1 MTNLNDTDRN
11 HIIALI
17 QTGQKLPKEY
27 IYKLF
32 ADESDSRAED
42 VFLFWNGRK
51 EDTTNVA
58 LPFHSIEHIDEPRKE
73 QDKAQTSL
81 FETDY
86 RGRQLKGWTNKLIW
100 GDNKL
105 ILSSLANGP
114 MRQEIEA
121 QGGLKLIYIDPPF
134 AVGADFGF
142 NIEIG
147 GETAE
152 KKQSVIEEIAYR
164 DTWGK
169 GISSYLSMMY
179 ERLKLMHNLLAD
191 DGSIYV
197 HCDWRVSSFL
207 RIALNE
213 IFGIDNFSVE
223 IIWQRTTS
231 HAQKQ
236 SFGNVHDYI
245 LMYRKSKEKFR
256 WNPQYEP
263 HSEEHI
269 KKYYNSVDETG
280 RKFTLGDMTAAGS
293 GPSRIFYGK
302 EIAPPKGTHWR
313 YSQENIDK
321 LCEDGLV
328 VMTSNDR
335 PRFKRYLDTLEGRII
350 SALWSDIYPINSQAN
365 ESLSYPTQKP
375 EALLERIIKA
385 SSNEGDL
392 IADFF
397 CGSGTTAA
405 VAEKLGRKWIT
416 TDLGRFSVH
425 TARKRLIGV
434 QRALQAGGKN
444 FRAFELL
451 NLGKY
456 ERQFFMDDASLTNGK
471 RKEDIYVDLILEAYK
486 AKRIDNHSTLHGH
499 KVGRFVHVG
508 PLDVPVTQSR
518 LMAIFEECCQK
529 LYTQVDVLGFEFEMG
544 LTPQFIQELKEKGV
558 SVTLKYIPKDV
569 FDKRAVEKGQVK
581 FFDVAYLNTKEKI
594 KDKSITIELTDF
606 VTHYTQD
613 DIEEL
618 QQSMRPGSKVVIEGG
633 QILKIEK
640 DKNEIITRTVL
651 TQNWFDWI
659 DYWAIDFNYEDKKEI
674 IKIPSVL
681 GLNGLKDAKIE
692 EKQNEAILQSSNPT
706 NLNPDNEVWTG
717 NYIFENEWQ
726 SFRTKKTP
734 MLEFT
739 SIAHQYKTAGKYK
752 VMVKVVDIL
761 GIDTSKIIE
770 VNIA

>member
-1 MTNLNDTDRN
+1 MNLNDNDKN
-11 HIIALI
+11 QIIELI
-17 QTGQKLPKEY
+17 KAGEKLPKEF

-32 ADESDSRAED
+32 ADEED

-51 EDTTNVA
+51 EDTTNIA

-73 QDKAQTSL
+73 TKKQGDAFSL
-81 FETDY
+81 FETDF

-114 MRQEIEA
+114 MRDEIEKE
-121 QGGLKLIYIDPPF
+121 GGLKLIYIDPPF
-134 AVGADFGF
+134 AVGSDFGF
-142 NIEIG
+142 DIEIG

-152 KKQSVIEEIAYR
+152 KRQSIIEEIAYR

-197 HCDWRVSSFL
+197 HCDHRVNAHMKIL
-207 RIALNE
+207 IE
-213 IFGIDNFSVE
+213 DVFGNSNYRND
-223 IIWQRTTS
+223 IIWKRTSAHSDSGKYGINTDFIFYYTKS
-231 HAQKQ
+231 QK
-236 SFGNVHDYI
+236 YT
-245 LMYRKSKEKFR
+245 
-256 WNPQYEP
+256 WNQLYEP
-263 HSEEHI
+263 YTEE
-269 KKYYNSVDETG
+269 YLERYRNVNEEG
-280 RKFTLGDMTAAGS
+280 RKWTDGPLTAKGLS
-293 GPSRIFYGK
+293 GGGYNYTY
-302 EIAPPKGTHWR
+302 KGVTGFWR
-313 YSQENIDK
+313 CPLSTME
-321 LCEDGLV
+321 
-328 VMTSNDR
+328 R
-335 PRFKRYLDTLEGRII
+335 LDAEGRLHFTKNGGLRVKKFLDEQEGIP
-350 SALWSDIYPINSQAN
+350 LQTTWNDIFAINSQAD
-365 ESLSYPTQKP
+365 ERIGYPTQKP

-425 TARKRLIGV
+425 TARKRLIGI
-434 QRALQAGGKN
+434 QRELQANGKD

-456 ERQFFMDDASLTNGK
+456 ERQFFMDDLTNGK
-471 RKEDIYVDLILEAYK
+471 RKAKEDLYVDLILEAYK
-486 AKRIDNHSTLHGH
+486 AKRIDGHATLHGS
-499 KVGRFVHVG
+499 KAGRFVHVG

-518 LMAIFEECCQK
+518 LMDIFEECRQK

-581 FFDVAYLNTKEKI
+581 FFDVAYLNTKEKV
-594 KDKSITIELTDF
+594 KGKSITIELTDF

-618 QQSMRPGSKVVIEGG
+618 QQSMRAGSKVVIEDG
-633 QILKIEK
+633 QIFKIEK
-640 DKNEIITRTVL
+640 DKNGIITRTVL
-651 TQNWFDWI
+651 TKNWFDWI

-674 IKIPSVL
+674 IKIKNDK
-681 GLNGLKDAKIE
+681 GEIE
-692 EKQNEAILQSSNPT
+692 EKWS
-706 NLNPDNEVWTG
+706 G
-717 NYIFENEWQ
+717 NYLFENEWQ
-726 SFRTKKTP
+726 SFRTKKNST
-734 MLEFT
+734 LEFT
-739 SIAHQYKTAGKYK
+739 SIAYEYKKAGKYK

-761 GIDTSKIIE
+761 GVDTSKIIE
-770 VNIA
+770 VKI

>member
-1 MTNLNDTDRN
+1 MNLNDTDKNR
-11 HIIALI
+11 IIELI
-17 QTGQKLPKEY
+17 KAGEKLPKEF

-32 ADESDSRAED
+32 ADEED

-51 EDTTNVA
+51 EDTTNIA

-73 QDKAQTSL
+73 AMKPGDGFSM
-81 FETDY
+81 FETDF

-105 ILSSLANGP
+105 ILSSLANGS
-114 MRQEIEA
+114 MRNEIEKE
-121 QGGLKLIYIDPPF
+121 GGLKLIYIDPPF
-134 AVGADFGF
+134 AVGTDFGF

-152 KKQSVIEEIAYR
+152 KKQSIIEEIAYR

-179 ERLKLMHNLLAD
+179 ERLKLMHNLLAE

-197 HCDWRVSSFL
+197 HVDGRLNSYL
-207 RIALNE
+207 RLVLDDVFGANNHRNE
-213 IFGIDNFSVE
+213 IVWVRSA
-223 IIWQRTTS
+223 S
-231 HAQKQ
+231 HNDAIGQYGK
-236 SFGNVHDYI
+236 VKDLI
-245 LMYRKSKEKFR
+245 LYYGKSKSTSLNIQYTPYTAEYIDAEWNKLPSGRYYKSENMLDPRGSMKEFDFHGTKARWRTSPEKMEDL
-256 WNPQYEP
+256 WNAIQTEVPSS
-263 HSEEHI
+263 HGRI
-269 KKYYNSVDETG
+269 KIGKDGNPTKRCRIVFLDELPGVPLRDIWTDISYLAG
-280 RKFTLGDMTAAGS
+280 GS
-293 GPSRIFYGK
+293 GEAVG
-302 EIAPPKGTHWR
+302 
-313 YSQENIDK
+313 
-321 LCEDGLV
+321 
-328 VMTSNDR
+328 
-335 PRFKRYLDTLEGRII
+335 
-350 SALWSDIYPINSQAN
+350 
-365 ESLSYPTQKP
+365 YPTQKP

-434 QRALQAGGKN
+434 QRELQASGKD

-456 ERQFFMDDASLTNGK
+456 ERQFFMDDMDDASPTNGK
-471 RKEDIYVDLILEAYK
+471 RKAKEDVYVDLILEAYK
-486 AKRIDNHSTLHGH
+486 AKRIDGHATLHGS
-499 KVGRFVHVG
+499 KSGRFVHIG

-518 LMAIFEECCQK
+518 LMDIFEECRQK
-529 LYTQVDVLGFEFEMG
+529 LYTQVDILGFEFEMG
-544 LTPQFIQELKEKGV
+544 LTPQFIQELKEKGI

-581 FFDVAYLNTKEKI
+581 FFDVAYLNTKEKV
-594 KDKSITIELTDF
+594 KGKTVTIELTDF

-613 DIEEL
+613 DIDEL
-618 QQSMRPGSKVVIEGG
+618 QQSMRAGSKVVIEDG
-633 QILKIEK
+633 QIFKIEK
-640 DKNEIITRTVL
+640 DKNGIITRTVL
-651 TQNWFDWI
+651 TKNWFDWI
-659 DYWAIDFNYEDKKEI
+659 DYWAIDFDYLSKPEI
-674 IKIPSVL
+674 IKIKNAQ
-681 GLNGLKDAKIE
+681 GEIE
-692 EKQNEAILQSSNPT
+692 EKWS
-706 NLNPDNEVWTG
+706 G
-717 NYIFENEWQ
+717 NYLFENEWQ
-726 SFRTKKTP
+726 SFRTKKNQS
-734 MLEFT
+734 LEFT
-739 SIAHQYKTAGKYK
+739 SIPYEYKTTGKYK

-770 VNIA
+770 VNI

>member
-1 MTNLNDTDRN
+1 MNLNESDKN
-11 HIIALI
+11 KIIELI
-17 QTGQKLPKEY
+17 KAGEKLPKEF

-32 ADESDSRAED
+32 ADEED

-51 EDTTNVA
+51 EDVTNVA

-73 QDKAQTSL
+73 GKKEGDALSMFDT
-81 FETDY
+81 
-86 RGRQLKGWTNKLIW
+86 RGRQLQGWTNKLIW

-114 MRQEIEA
+114 MREEIEKE
-121 QGGLKLIYIDPPF
+121 GGLKLIYIDPPF

-152 KKQSVIEEIAYR
+152 KKQSIIEEIAYR

-169 GISSYLSMMY
+169 GISSYLTMMY
-179 ERLKLMHNLLAD
+179 ERLKLMHNLLAE

-197 HCDWRVSSFL
+197 HSDYRVTSYLRLLMDDIFGNNNHRNSIVWYYRRWTAGSSSFQKMHDDIL
-207 RIALNE
+207 FYSKSEGFEMNPIFIDATVGQKKKHDKGWDRNTAKIDGKRRPQLLVYNQENVDIAIKSGQIKLSDYARIVKVNT
-213 IFGIDNFSVE
+213 G
-223 IIWQRTTS
+223 
-231 HAQKQ
+231 
-236 SFGNVHDYI
+236 
-245 LMYRKSKEKFR
+245 
-256 WNPQYEP
+256 
-263 HSEEHI
+263 
-269 KKYYNSVDETG
+269 ET
-280 RKFTLGDMTAAGS
+280 
-293 GPSRIFYGK
+293 
-302 EIAPPKGTHWR
+302 IAPDVW
-313 YSQENIDK
+313 EIN
-321 LCEDGLV
+321 
-328 VMTSNDR
+328 
-335 PRFKRYLDTLEGRII
+335 F
-350 SALWSDIYPINSQAN
+350 INSQS
-365 ESLSYPTQKP
+365 EERLGYPTQKP

-416 TDLGRFSVH
+416 TDLGRFSIH
-425 TARKRLIGV
+425 TTRKRLIGV
-434 QRALQAGGKN
+434 QRELQSSGKN

-456 ERQFFMDDASLTNGK
+456 ERQFFMDDLTNGK
-471 RKEDIYVDLILEAYK
+471 RKAKEDLYVDLILEAYK
-486 AKRIDNHSTLHGH
+486 AKRITGCETLHGS
-499 KVGRFVHVG
+499 KAGRFVHVG

-518 LMAIFEECCQK
+518 LLDIFEECKQK

-558 SVTLKYIPKDV
+558 AITLKYIPKDV

-594 KDKSITIELTDF
+594 KGKNITIQLTDF

-618 QQSMRPGSKVVIEGG
+618 QQSMRSGSKVVIEDG
-633 QILKIEK
+633 QIIKIEK
-640 DKNEIITRTVL
+640 DKKGIINKTLL
-651 TQNWFDWI
+651 TENWYDWI

-674 IKIPSVL
+674 IKIKNDK
-681 GLNGLKDAKIE
+681 GETE
-692 EKQNEAILQSSNPT
+692 ER
-706 NLNPDNEVWTG
+706 WTG
-717 NYIFENEWQ
+717 NYLFENEWQ
-726 SFRTKKTP
+726 SYRTKKNPT
-734 MLEFT
+734 LEFT
-739 SIAHQYKTAGKYK
+739 SIVHEYPKSGKYK

-761 GIDTSKIIE
+761 GIDTSKIVE
-770 VNIA
+770 VRV

>member
-1 MTNLNDTDRN
+1 MTEQDKTQ
-11 HIIALI
+11 IISLI
-17 QTGQKLPKEY
+17 KSGEKLPKEF

-32 ADESDSRAED
+32 ADEED

-51 EDTTNVA
+51 EDVTNVA

-73 QDKAQTSL
+73 KNKEGDALSM
-81 FETDY
+81 FDM
-86 RGRQLKGWTNKLIW
+86 RGRQLQGWTNKLIW

-114 MRQEIEA
+114 MREEIEKE
-121 QGGLKLIYIDPPF
+121 GGLKLIYIDPPF

-152 KKQSVIEEIAYR
+152 KKQNVIEEIAYR

-169 GISSYLSMMY
+169 GISSYLTMMY
-179 ERLKLMHNLLAD
+179 ERLKLMYNLLAH

-197 HCDWRVSSFL
+197 HCDYRVGSYL
-207 RIALNE
+207 KLLLDDVL
-213 IFGIDNFSVE
+213 GKDNYKNE
-223 IIWQRTTS
+223 IIWQRTTNTGS
-231 HAQKQ
+231 SKAIANKLSNDTDSILYYMKTEASIFNKQ
-236 SFGNVHDYI
+236 FRPYSQDY
-245 LMYRKSKEKFR
+245 LDRFKFQDEKGMYRWQYMATFSQDKLKDLKDRGELRWLNKSKNPEYKQYLEDLKGISMNNL
-256 WNPQYEP
+256 WN
-263 HSEEHI
+263 
-269 KKYYNSVDETG
+269 D
-280 RKFTLGDMTAAGS
+280 
-293 GPSRIFYGK
+293 IFHVN
-302 EIAPPKGTHWR
+302 P
-313 YSQENIDK
+313 
-321 LCEDGLV
+321 
-328 VMTSNDR
+328 M
-335 PRFKRYLDTLEGRII
+335 
-350 SALWSDIYPINSQAN
+350 AN
-365 ESLSYPTQKP
+365 ENVGYPTQKP
-375 EALLERIIKA
+375 EELLTRIIET

-416 TDLGRFSVH
+416 TDLGRFSIH

-434 QRALQAGGKN
+434 QRELQTNGKD

-456 ERQFFMDDASLTNGK
+456 ERQFFMDDLTNGK
-471 RKEDIYVDLILEAYK
+471 RKAKEDLYVDLILEAYK
-486 AKRIDNHSTLHGH
+486 AKRITGCETLHGT
-499 KVGRFVHVG
+499 KAGRFVHVG

-518 LMAIFEECCQK
+518 LIDIFEECKQK

-594 KDKSITIELTDF
+594 KGKTLTIELTDF

-618 QQSMRPGSKVVIEGG
+618 QQSMRAGSKVVIEDG
-633 QILKIEK
+633 QIIKIEK
-640 DKNEIITRTVL
+640 DKNGIVKRTLL
-651 TQNWFDWI
+651 TENWYDWI

-674 IKIPSVL
+674 IKITTSTGVV
-681 GLNGLKDAKIE
+681 E
-692 EKQNEAILQSSNPT
+692 EK
-706 NLNPDNEVWTG
+706 WTG
-717 NYIFENEWQ
+717 NYLFENEWQ

-734 MLEFT
+734 ALEFT
-739 SIAHQYKTAGKYK
+739 SIAHEYTKTGKYK

-770 VNIA
+770 VKI

>member
-1 MTNLNDTDRN
+1 MNEKDKE
-11 HIIALI
+11 HIINLI
-17 QTGQKLPKEY
+17 KKGEKLPKEY

-32 ADESDSRAED
+32 ADEED

-51 EDTTNVA
+51 EDTTNIA

-73 QDKAQTSL
+73 AKKQGDAFSM
-81 FETDY
+81 FETDF

-114 MRQEIEA
+114 IRDDIEKE
-121 QGGLKLIYIDPPF
+121 GGLKLIYIDPPF

-152 KKQSVIEEIAYR
+152 KKQSIIEEIAYR

-179 ERLKLMHNLLAD
+179 ERLKLMHNLLAE
-191 DGSIYV
+191 DGSMYV
-197 HCDWRVSSFL
+197 HVDGRLNSYL
-207 RIALNE
+207 RLALDDIFGASNHRNE
-213 IFGIDNFSVE
+213 IAWIRSA
-223 IIWQRTTS
+223 S
-231 HAQKQ
+231 HNDAVGQ
-236 SFGNVHDYI
+236 
-245 LMYRKSKEKFR
+245 
-256 WNPQYEP
+256 
-263 HSEEHI
+263 
-269 KKYYNSVDETG
+269 
-280 RKFTLGDMTAAGS
+280 
-293 GPSRIFYGK
+293 YGK
-302 EIAPPKGTHWR
+302 VKDLILYYGKSSSTKLNILYTPYTAEYIDAEWNKLPSGRYYKSENMLDPRSSMREFDFHGTKARWRTSPEKMEELWDAPQTEVPSSH
-313 YSQENIDK
+313 
-321 LCEDGLV
+321 
-328 VMTSNDR
+328 
-335 PRFKRYLDTLEGRII
+335 GRIKIGKNGSPTKRCRIVFLDEVPGVPLRDIWTDI
-350 SALWSDIYPINSQAN
+350 SYVAGGAG
-365 ESLSYPTQKP
+365 ESVGYPTQKP

-434 QRALQAGGKN
+434 QRDMQTNGKD

-456 ERQFFMDDASLTNGK
+456 ERQFFMDDLTNGK
-471 RKEDIYVDLILEAYK
+471 RKAKEDMYVDLILEAYK
-486 AKRIDNHSTLHGH
+486 AKRMDGHSTLHGS
-499 KVGRFVHVG
+499 KAGRFVHVG

-518 LMAIFEECCQK
+518 LMDIFEECRTK

-569 FDKRAVEKGQVK
+569 FDKRAIEKGQAK
-581 FFDVAYLNTKEKI
+581 FFDVAYLNTKEKV
-594 KDKSITIELTDF
+594 KGKSITIELTDF

-618 QQSMRPGSKVVIEGG
+618 QQTMRAGSKVVIEDG
-633 QILKIEK
+633 QIFKIEK
-640 DKNEIITRTVL
+640 DKDGIINRTLL
-651 TQNWFDWI
+651 TQHWYDWI
-659 DYWAIDFNYEDKKEI
+659 DYWAIDFDYLSRKEI
-674 IKIPSVL
+674 IKEKKQDGTV
-681 GLNGLKDAKIE
+681 E
-692 EKQNEAILQSSNPT
+692 EK
-706 NLNPDNEVWTG
+706 WTG
-717 NYIFENEWQ
+717 NYLFENEWQ

-734 MLEFT
+734 TLEFT
-739 SIAHQYKTAGKYK
+739 SIAHEYKKAGMYK

-770 VNIA
+770 VNIS

>member
-1 MTNLNDTDRN
+1 MILNETDKDR
-11 HIIALI
+11 IIELI
-17 QTGQKLPKEY
+17 KAGEKLPKEY

-32 ADESDSRAED
+32 SDEED

-51 EDTTNVA
+51 EDVTNIT

-73 QDKAQTSL
+73 KNKVQTSM
-81 FETDY
+81 FETDF
-86 RGRQLKGWTNKLIW
+86 RGRQLKGWTNKLVW

-114 MRQEIEA
+114 LREEIEKE
-121 QGGLKLIYIDPPF
+121 GGLKLIYIDPPF

-142 NIEIG
+142 NVEIG
-147 GETAE
+147 EETVE
-152 KKQSVIEEIAYR
+152 KKQSIIEEIAYR

-169 GISSYLSMMY
+169 GISSYLTMMY
-179 ERLKLMHNLLAD
+179 ERIKLMHNLLSS
-191 DGSIYV
+191 DGTIYV
-197 HCDWRVSSFL
+197 HCDWRVNTQL
-207 RIALNE
+207 RLILND
-213 IFGIDNFSVE
+213 IFGYDNFIAE
-223 IIWQRTTS
+223 IIWKRTSAHSNNKTYGIS
-231 HAQKQ
+231 TESILVYSKSDKIIWNQIYQKYDEEYVKQ
-236 SFGNVHDYI
+236 Y
-245 LMYRKSKEKFR
+245 YRYKDDDGRVFMSSDLVGHKGVNKE
-256 WNPQYEP
+256 YEW
-263 HSEEHI
+263 
-269 KKYYNSVDETG
+269 
-280 RKFTLGDMTAAGS
+280 
-293 GPSRIFYGK
+293 
-302 EIAPPKGTHWR
+302 KGITRPWR
-313 YSQENIDK
+313 YPKHRLDELESKGKIFWTKN
-321 LCEDGLV
+321 
-328 VMTSNDR
+328 NF
-335 PRFKRYLDTLEGRII
+335 PRYKRYLDEMEGMPAQNIWTDI
-350 SALWSDIYPINSQAN
+350 NPVGSWST
-365 ESLSYPTQKP
+365 EGVGYPTQKP

-397 CGSGTTAA
+397 GGSGTTAA

-434 QRALQAGGKN
+434 QRELQESGKD

-456 ERQFFMDDASLTNGK
+456 ERQFFMDDLTNGK
-471 RKEDIYVDLILEAYK
+471 RKAKEDLYVDLILEAYK
-486 AKRIDNHSTLHGH
+486 AKRIDGHGTLHGS
-499 KVGRFVHVG
+499 KAGRFVNIG

-518 LMAIFEECCQK
+518 LMDIFEECRQK

-569 FDKRAVEKGQVK
+569 FDKRAIEKGQVK

-594 KDKSITIELTDF
+594 KGKCITIELSDF

-618 QQSMRPGSKVVIEGG
+618 QQSMRAGSKVVIEDG
-633 QILKIEK
+633 QIFKIEK
-640 DKNEIITRTVL
+640 DKNGIITRTVL
-651 TQNWFDWI
+651 TKNWFDWI

-674 IKIPSVL
+674 IKIKTDK
-681 GLNGLKDAKIE
+681 NEIE
-692 EKQNEAILQSSNPT
+692 EKWS
-706 NLNPDNEVWTG
+706 G
-717 NYIFENEWQ
+717 NYLFENEWQ
-726 SFRTKKTP
+726 SFRTKKNPT
-734 MLEFT
+734 LEFT
-739 SIAHQYKTAGKYK
+739 SIAHEYKAAGKYK

-770 VNIA
+770 VHIK

>member
-1 MTNLNDTDRN
+1 MNLNDTDKNR
-11 HIIALI
+11 IIELI
-17 QTGQKLPKEY
+17 KAGEKIPKEF

-32 ADESDSRAED
+32 ADEED

-51 EDTTNVA
+51 EDITNVA

-73 QDKAQTSL
+73 TKKAGEANLL
-81 FETDY
+81 FETDF

-105 ILSSLANGP
+105 ILSSLVNGP
-114 MRQEIEA
+114 IREEIEKE
-121 QGGLKLIYIDPPF
+121 GGLKLIYIDPPF

-152 KKQSVIEEIAYR
+152 KKQSIIEEIAYR

-179 ERLKLMHNLLAD
+179 ERIKLMHKLLTV

-197 HCDWRVSSFL
+197 HCDGRVNSYMRMILDDVFGNQNY
-207 RIALNE
+207 RNE
-213 IFGIDNFSVE
+213 ITWVRSTNPKGSQHESINFDIFTDS
-223 IIWQRTTS
+223 
-231 HAQKQ
+231 
-236 SFGNVHDYI
+236 I
-245 LMYRKSKEKFR
+245 LFYSKSETAYFNYDDIRMPYSEAELAEK
-256 WNPQYEP
+256 YKYKDE
-263 HSEEHI
+263 
-269 KKYYNSVDETG
+269 KGKYYD
-280 RKFTLGDMTAAGS
+280 
-293 GPSRIFYGK
+293 GPVERSLTMGPRPTMVYEYKGYT
-302 EIAPPKGTHWR
+302 PKICGWR
-313 YSQENIDK
+313 MEKDK
-321 LCEDGLV
+321 LVKLDEAGNLGWTKNGKPFRKLRPEDDKGKPIGNIW
-328 VMTSNDR
+328 ND
-335 PRFKRYLDTLEGRII
+335 I
-350 SALWSDIYPINSQAN
+350 SVINSQAD
-365 ESLSYPTQKP
+365 ERLGYPTQKP

-385 SSNEGDL
+385 SSKEGDL

-416 TDLGRFSVH
+416 SDLGRFSVH

-434 QRALQAGGKN
+434 QRELQASGKD

-456 ERQFFMDDASLTNGK
+456 ERQFFMDDLTNGK
-471 RKEDIYVDLILEAYK
+471 RKAKEDLYVDLILEAYK
-486 AKRIDNHSTLHGH
+486 AKRIEGHAALHGS
-499 KVGRFVHVG
+499 KAGRFVNVG

-518 LMAIFEECCQK
+518 LMDIFEECRQK

-569 FDKRAVEKGQVK
+569 FDKRAVDKGQVK

-594 KDKSITIELTDF
+594 KGNSITIDLTDF

-618 QQSMRPGSKVVIEGG
+618 QQSMRAGSKVVIEDG
-633 QILKIEK
+633 QIFKIEK
-640 DKNEIITRTVL
+640 DKNGIITRTVL
-651 TQNWFDWI
+651 TKNWFDWI

-674 IKIPSVL
+674 IKVKNDK
-681 GLNGLKDAKIE
+681 GETE
-692 EKQNEAILQSSNPT
+692 EKWS
-706 NLNPDNEVWTG
+706 G
-717 NYIFENEWQ
+717 NYLFENEWQ
-726 SFRTKKTP
+726 SFRTKKIPT
-734 MLEFT
+734 LEFT
-739 SIAHQYKTAGKYK
+739 SVAHEYKKEGKYK

-770 VNIA
+770 VNIK